1 MDNSWKFMGAG
12 FLVSVLLN
20 LPLYHYIHDMDW
32 FWTENFVM
40 SASALCLEYMAT
52 FFHELGHTLFA
63 WLYGYPT
70 IPVFDFAHGGG
81 LAISVTGQSYLVRGA
96 ALAVIGYGAY
106 LLRDFTPF
114 MIGLAVLGVFI
125 LATGFSEDIHM
136 SMVDFMGP
144 GAEALV
150 AGFLL
155 TRALLDISPGG
166 VTERLLNAVFGFG
179 ILFQVLI
186 KGFALLRNDAY
197 RLVYFE
203 QKGTHGFGD
212 FDKIAER
219 FLPLGFDGVVT
230 IWLVLACL
238 CLSVPFF
245 LYWQDRRA
253 EG

>member
-1 MDNSWKFMGAG
+1 MSDTWKFMIAG
-12 FLVSVLLN
+12 CLIAVFLN
-20 LPLYHYIHDMDW
+20 LPLYNYIHDKDW
-32 FWTENFVM
+32 FWTENFIF
-40 SASALCLEYMAT
+40 SALALCLEYMGT

-81 LAISVTGQSYLVRGA
+81 LAISISGQSYIVMGA
-96 ALAVIGYGAY
+96 AIILIGYGAY
-106 LLRDFTPF
+106 MLRDFLPLV
-114 MIGLAVLGVFI
+114 IGLGILAVFI
-125 LATGFSEDIHM
+125 LATGFSEDWHM
-136 SMVDFMGP
+136 SVADFMGP

-179 ILFQVLI
+179 LLFQVLI
-186 KGFALLRNDAY
+186 KGVALLQNDAY

-219 FLPLGFDGVVT
+219 FLSLGFQGVVT
-230 IWLVLACL
+230 AWLVLASL
-238 CLSVPFF
+238 CLIVPFL
-245 LYWQDRRA
+245 LYWKEQRLQD
-253 EG
+253 